1 MKIKWR
7 MIFILFIISV
17 LYMHCSA
24 QDSSYQQIN
33 SQTIYLYPE
42 RITVFPNPVPANA
55 DISIEIDSSCDYYL
69 ARIVVC
75 DFSNVII
82 KDEIVK
88 VQKGDNKFLVNMGGY
103 NQGNYLVKIIAK
115 KDKPFLYSSQFV
127 VR

>member
-7 MIFILFIISV
+7 LIFILFIISV

-24 QDSSYQQIN
+24 QDSYQPIN
-33 SQTIYLYPE
+33 SQTVFLYSE
-42 RITVFPNPVPANA
+42 KITVFPNPVPANS
-55 DISIEIDSSCDYYL
+55 DINVEIDSSCDYYL

-82 KDEIVK
+82 KDEVVK
-88 VQKGDNKFLVNMGGY
+88 VQKGDNKFLINMGGY